1 MSKDNK
7 KDNMDHDE
15 YFEDDGYEGYD
26 EEEED
31 NLEVHDRAYYLLN
44 CVLSTAYAL
53 TAFMF
58 LIIVFGDRFL

>member
-1 MSKDNK
+1 MSKNK
-7 KDNMDHDE
+7 KDNMNHDE

-26 EEEED
+26 EEEKGD
-31 NLEVHDRAYYLLN
+31 LKVHDKAYYFLK
-44 CVLSTAYAL
+44 CVLLTAYAL